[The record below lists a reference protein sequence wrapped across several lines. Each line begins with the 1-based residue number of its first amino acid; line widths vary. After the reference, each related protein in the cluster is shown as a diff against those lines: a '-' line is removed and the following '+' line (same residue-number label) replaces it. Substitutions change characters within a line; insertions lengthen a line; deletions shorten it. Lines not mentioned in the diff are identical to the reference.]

1 MPRADWIR
9 HLITVATPPLA
20 ALAEG
25 RLLAG
30 VPLPATSPGFP
41 PRREV
46 AALEILARTL
56 LGVAPWL
63 ELHQVPAEEEPAR
76 ARLHRLALAALEH
89 SLDPASPDTLNF
101 SQGRQP
107 LVDAAFLAQACLNA
121 PHALYD
127 ALSSDARERL
137 VAGWLACRGIEPYDN
152 NWHLFASLVEAAL
165 YRFTG
170 DLQATRAET
179 AVRKHAA
186 WYVGDGTYGDGPEF
200 RWDYYNSFVI
210 HPLLLDTLAHL
221 EDALPGLP
229 LLYTE
234 ALRRAR
240 RFAVVQERMIAT
252 DGTFPPLGRSLPYR
266 CGAFHHLAYM
276 AYRNQLPSAL
286 APAAVRCAL
295 GAVIRRTLD
304 APGTF
309 DEHGWLRIGLS
320 GHQPSLAEPYISVP
334 SCYLCTAAFLPLGLP
349 ADAPFW
355 SAPDAPWTSVRLWQ
369 GEDLP
374 ADRALARR

>member
-1 MPRADWIR
+1 MQRSEWIR
-9 HLITVATPPLA
+9 RLVPLATPPLS

-25 RLLAG
+25 RLLADI
-30 VPLPATSPGFP
+30 PFP
-41 PRREV
+41 EAAAGPYLRREF
-46 AALEILARTL
+46 AALEILSRTL
-56 LGVAPWL
+56 LGLAPWL
-63 ELHQVPAEEEPAR
+63 EVIEVPENEAPDRER
-76 ARLHRLALAALEH
+76 MRQLALAALER
-89 SLDPASPDTLNF
+89 SLDPASPDRLDFTT
-101 SQGRQP
+101 GRPP
-107 LVDAAFLAQACLNA
+107 LVNAAFLAQAFLNA

-127 ALSSDARERL
+127 ALSPEARERL
-137 VAGWLACRGIEPYDN
+137 VAGWLACRQIEPYDN

-165 YRFTG
+165 HRFTG
-170 DLQATRAET
+170 DLQPDRVET

-221 EDALPGLP
+221 QDALPDLP
-229 LLYTE
+229 LKHAQ

-240 RFAVVQERMIAT
+240 RFAQVQERMIAA

-266 CGAFHHLAYM
+266 CGAFHHLAYL
-276 AYRNQLPSAL
+276 AFRNQLPTTL
-286 APAAVRCAL
+286 APAAVRGAL

-309 DEHGWLRIGLS
+309 DDRGWLRVGLS
-320 GHQPSLAEPYISVP
+320 GNQPSLAEPYISVP

-355 SAPDAPWTSVRLWQ
+355 TDPDAPWTSVRIWQ
-369 GEDLP
+369 GDDLP
-374 ADRALARR
+374 ADRALARH